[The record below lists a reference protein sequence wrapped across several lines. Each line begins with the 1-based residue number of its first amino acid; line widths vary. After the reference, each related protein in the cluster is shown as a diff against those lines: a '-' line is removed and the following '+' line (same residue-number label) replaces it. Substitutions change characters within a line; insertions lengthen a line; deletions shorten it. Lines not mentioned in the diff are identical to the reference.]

1 MKRTVLFVL
10 GCVLCSTPVLAGDGA
25 AIYQKRCKTCHSVA
39 GSGGPMA
46 KMGGPLDGIG
56 SKRDKVWLAEF
67 LKNPKSKEPDSKMPA
82 LRLTD
87 EERDAVIEYLLSL
100 K

>member
-1 MKRTVLFVL
+1 MKRTLLFVL
-10 GCVLCSTPVLAGDGA
+10 GCLLCSTPVRGRGWCGDLPEEM
-25 AIYQKRCKTCHSVA
+25 QDLPQRCGFRRT
-39 GSGGPMA
+39 MA
-46 KMGGPLDGIG
+46 KMGGPLDGVG
-56 SKRDKVWLAEF
+56 GKRDQAWLAEF
-67 LKNPKSKEPDSKMPA
+67 LKNPKSKEPDIKMPA